1 MRPWLPGSC
10 CMKSSVKEGRR
21 SRSSKCLIVDGYNVI
36 ARLQS
41 SALKNVQD
49 LDAAREGL
57 LNLLT
62 EHRSFSGDH
71 VILVFDAQRTD
82 AAAVESD
89 RSGVR
94 LIFTYKNETADERI
108 ERLVY
113 ELRDVYREITVA
125 TSDSLEQQVAFGGG
139 ALRISA
145 DELIRHVQRTKEAI
159 RSQMADQNAM
169 PSRRIG
175 DNIRQDVAN
184 ILEKWRR
191 Q

>member
-1 MRPWLPGSC
+1 MPQLRLGCC
-10 CMKSSVKEGRR
+10 CMKSSASAAKGGRY
-21 SRSSKCLIVDGYNVI
+21 SKCLIVDGYNVI

-41 SALKNVQD
+41 SALKNVSD
-49 LDAAREGL
+49 LDSARNELTG
-57 LNLLT
+57 LLT
-62 EHRSFSGDH
+62 EYRAFSGEE

-82 AAAVESD
+82 SAAVELN

-94 LIFTYKNETADERI
+94 VIFTYKNETADERI

-125 TSDSLEQQVAFGGG
+125 TSDALEQQVAFGGG

-145 DELIRHVQRTKEAI
+145 AELIQRIERTRQSI
-159 RSQMADQNAM
+159 RREVDDHS
-169 PSRRIG
+169 SRRGGRIG
-175 DNIRQDVAN
+175 DNLRQDIAN
-184 ILEKWRR
+184 ILENWRR

>member
-1 MRPWLPGSC
+1 M
-10 CMKSSVKEGRR
+10 
-21 SRSSKCLIVDGYNVI
+21 
-36 ARLQS
+36 
-41 SALKNVQD
+41 
-49 LDAAREGL
+49 
-57 LNLLT
+57 
-62 EHRSFSGDH
+62 
-71 VILVFDAQRTD
+71 ILVFDAQRTD

-145 DELIRHVQRTKEAI
+145 DELIRRVQRTKEAI

>member
-1 MRPWLPGSC
+1 
-10 CMKSSVKEGRR
+10 MKSSVKEGKR

-41 SALKNVQD
+41 SALKNVLD
-49 LDAAREGL
+49 LDAARGEL
-57 LNLLT
+57 LALLM
-62 EHRSFSGDH
+62 EYRSFSGEY
-71 VILVFDAQRTD
+71 VILVYDAQRTD
-82 AAAVESD
+82 AAAVETEKG
-89 RSGVR
+89 GVR
-94 LIFTYKNETADERI
+94 IIYTYKNETADDRI

-113 ELRDVYREITVA
+113 DLRDVYKEITVA
-125 TSDSLEQQVAFGGG
+125 TSDLLEQQVAFGGG

-145 DELIRHVQRTKEAI
+145 DELISRINRAKKVI
-159 RSQMADQNAM
+159 RSQVRDQNRV
-169 PSRRIG
+169 SGQRIG

>member
-1 MRPWLPGSC
+1 
-10 CMKSSVKEGRR
+10 MKSSVKEGRR